1 MSMYRQE
8 ESHRVSPPRGG
19 EGSAYESKQYFADED
34 CAGCAGDY
42 VDVETWPDFAVTHM
56 LAN

>member
-34 CAGCAGDY
+34 CAGCDGDY
-42 VDVETWPDFAVTHM
+42 VDVET
-56 LAN
+56 